1 MAFEGATAADRDRAP
16 TIEPIPALDGL
27 RGVAV
32 AGVLAFHAGLLPGGY
47 LGVDL
52 FFVLSGFLITSLLVA
67 EHAREGRIR
76 LGAFWA
82 RRARRLI
89 PALFT
94 ALALAGLHAA
104 TLARPDELARI
115 RADALASLIYVTNWR
130 AVVVGNEYWALFRAP
145 SPLEHLWSLAI
156 EGATSGRTWSMR
168 FADVAHMRRPM
179 HDWQNPR
186 PLQLKL
192 TRRLSLHRAHH
203 SRAKPRQSRPQSRKA
218 SSSFFACLGMRSPVA
233 PSSMAV

>member
-1 MAFEGATAADRDRAP
+1 MAFEGATAAARDRAP

-156 EGATSGRTWSMR
+156 EEQFYVAWPPLVSAALALGLRRSPTRARGLAPL
-168 FADVAHMRRPM
+168 FA
-179 HDWQNPR
+179 
-186 PLQLKL
+186 L
-192 TRRLSLHRAHH
+192 TLLLLGLLHRELV
-203 SRAKPRQSRPQSRKA
+203 
-218 SSSFFACLGMRSPVA
+218 FALA
-233 PSSMAV
+233 